1 MPIQQYRQGLLSALS
16 NHYKTYRDLYQVTR
30 KQNDH
35 LKKKEM
41 HSLFKTNG
49 KKENLVE
56 SLKLTEKE
64 IENYQQEW
72 GNFKENLSPEDRQKV
87 HEMLENIKSVI
98 RDIMSVESE
107 NKELIESHKKE
118 VKKNISK
125 LNANKSKIR
134 KYVMQDQLYRDN
146 LS

>member
-1 MPIQQYRQGLLSALS
+1 MAIQQYRQGLLSALS

-64 IENYQQEW
+64 IENYQQQW
-72 GNFKENLSPEDRQKV
+72 GNFRENLSPEDQKKV

-107 NKELIESHKKE
+107 NKELIESQKKE
-118 VKKNISK
+118 VKENISK

-134 KYVMQDQLYRDN
+134 KYVMQDQLYKDR

>member
-1 MPIQQYRQGLLSALS
+1 MAIQQYRQGLLSALS

-64 IENYQQEW
+64 IENYQQQW
-72 GNFKENLSPEDRQKV
+72 GNFKENLSPEDQKKV

-107 NKELIESHKKE
+107 NKELIENQKKE
-118 VKKNISK
+118 VKENISK

-134 KYVMQDQLYRDN
+134 KYVMQDQLYKDRP
-146 LS
+146 S

>member
-1 MPIQQYRQGLLSALS
+1 MAIQQYRQGLLSALS

-64 IENYQQEW
+64 IENYQQQW
-72 GNFKENLSPEDRQKV
+72 GNFKENLSPEDQKKV

-107 NKELIESHKKE
+107 NKELIENQKKE
-118 VKKNISK
+118 VKENISK

-134 KYVMQDQLYRDN
+134 KYVMQDQLYKDR

>member
-41 HSLFKTNG
+41 QSLFKMNG

-64 IENYQQEW
+64 IETYQQQW
-72 GNFKENLSPEDRQKV
+72 GDLKENLSPEDRKKV
-87 HEMLENIKSVI
+87 HEMLENIKTVI

-107 NKELIESHKKE
+107 NKQLIETQKKE
-118 VKKNISK
+118 VKENISK

-134 KYVMQDQLYRDN
+134 KYVMQDQLYKDR

>member
-41 HSLFKTNG
+41 QSLFKMHG

-64 IENYQQEW
+64 IETYQQQW
-72 GNFKENLSPEDRQKV
+72 GDLKENLSPEDRKKV
-87 HEMLENIKSVI
+87 HEMLENIKTVI

-107 NKELIESHKKE
+107 NKQLIETQKKE
-118 VKKNISK
+118 VKENISK

-134 KYVMQDQLYRDN
+134 KYVMQDQLYKDR

>member
-1 MPIQQYRQGLLSALS
+1 MAIQQYRQGLLSALS

-64 IENYQQEW
+64 IENYQQQW
-72 GNFKENLSPEDRQKV
+72 GNFKENLSPEDQKKV

-107 NKELIESHKKE
+107 NKELIESQKKE
-118 VKKNISK
+118 VKENISK

-134 KYVMQDQLYRDN
+134 KYVMQDQLYKDR